1 METYKDNPIISG
13 ALNIISKSPVVN
25 ALTSTAD
32 LIKNKSELVK
42 DFLEPRIEELNKN
55 FNKFEQVY
63 NTINSEYYNY
73 EGDAPPIFDVD
84 GASTAKAEA
93 KMITDFN
100 AEFVDPVTGIVNI
113 PYDEQDYQRMMLENL
128 PSSMSYCTWITWT
141 RILIW
146 NTQAFN

>member
-1 METYKDNPIISG
+1 M
-13 ALNIISKSPVVN
+13 
-25 ALTSTAD
+25 
-32 LIKNKSELVK
+32 IKNKSELVK

-55 FNKFEQVY
+55 FDKFEQVY

-113 PYDEQDYQRMMLENL
+113 PYDEVKKISEKTGLSEDDIRKFAKQYELLYMDNMV
-128 PSSMSYCTWITWT
+128 
-141 RILIW
+141 
-146 NTQAFN
+146 

>member
-1 METYKDNPIISG
+1 MDEDGFHIHAKKELGLFTEEHMDIEVVGDKTETIGGDKTETISG

-32 LIKNKSELVK
+32 LVKNKTEIIK
-42 DFLEPRIEELNKN
+42 DLIEPRIEELNKN
-55 FNKFEQVY
+55 FDKFEQVY

-73 EGDAPPIFDVD
+73 EGDAPPVFDVD

-100 AEFVDPVTGIVNI
+100 
-113 PYDEQDYQRMMLENL
+113 
-128 PSSMSYCTWITWT
+128 S
-141 RILIW
+141 
-146 NTQAFN
+146 